1 MDAICKLAGVLDA
14 GAFVATF
21 DDDTLVMFARQLVQW
36 KPNDTFESVQRMARL
51 QAEAH
56 GQDLDKYLTIAQQR
70 ALFVRLRQVKKY
82 KPIQ

>member
-1 MDAICKLAGVLDA
+1 MDAIRKLAGVLDA

-21 DDDTLVMFARQLVQW
+21 DDDTLVMFARRLVKW
-36 KPNDTFESVQRMARL
+36 GPNDSFERVQRMARL

-70 ALFVRLRQVKKY
+70 ALFDRLRQVKKY
-82 KPIQ
+82 GPIL